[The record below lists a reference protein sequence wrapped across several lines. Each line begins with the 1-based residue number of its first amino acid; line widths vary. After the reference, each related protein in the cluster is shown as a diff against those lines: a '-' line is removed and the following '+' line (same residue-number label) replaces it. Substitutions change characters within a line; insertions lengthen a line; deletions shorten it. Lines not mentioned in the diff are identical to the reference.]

1 MLFFFRT
8 ESKAFVVYVH
18 DKSNVE
24 IRRPHEQHDAMV
36 SGGLCQEACRFPRHH
51 RYCNQFPLDSHLVRG
66 VPKVPYIN
74 ASRMKLLGW
83 KQVRGDLS
91 HIKVDAR

>member
-1 MLFFFRT
+1 
-8 ESKAFVVYVH
+8 
-18 DKSNVE
+18 
-24 IRRPHEQHDAMV
+24 MV

-91 HIKVDAR
+91 DTKKISVLMHNKVKYVKLFIMK